1 MHAASP
7 LEKAR
12 IWLAVRLGWR
22 IKGKMA
28 EAIRGFQA
36 TEADGVWHLHRGMAR
51 MKDPKQRAIMF
62 THSLEEEAHAEAFA
76 HAYSHYG
83 ERVLVPANYE
93 REDLYPKSAPA
104 WKIFAFVHV
113 GEEDAT
119 ERFRCIRDYLE
130 DGVLKDSLGRVVEDE
145 LGHVDLTHRMLER
158 MGATPGQIKSEVR
171 RVRLTRLWEGW
182 LRTGKRV
189 VDNVATLLLSL
200 AYYVAGLF
208 LFRSARGRLAKR
220 FVEYDNN
227 HIKKLA

>member
-1 MHAASP
+1 MHVASIV
-7 LEKAR
+7 EKAK
-12 IWLAVRLGWR
+12 IWLAVRVGWR

-62 THSLEEEAHAEAFA
+62 THSLEEEAHAEEFTR
-76 HAYSHYG
+76 AYSHYG
-83 ERVLVPANYE
+83 ERVLVPAAYE
-93 REDLYPKSAPA
+93 RHDLYPTGEPA

-119 ERFRCIRDYLE
+119 ERFRHIRDYLD
-130 DGVLKDSLGRVVEDE
+130 DGLLKDSLGRVVSDE
-145 LGHVDLTHRMLER
+145 EGHVDLTHRMLVR
-158 MGATPGQIKSEVR
+158 MGATEPQIKSEVR
-171 RVRLTRLWEGW
+171 RVRLTRLWQGW

-189 VDNVATLLLSL
+189 VDNLATLLLSA
-200 AYYVAGLF
+200 AYYLAGLF
-208 LFRSARGRLAKR
+208 LFKSARSRLSKR